1 MTAADD
7 VLVVGGGAWGL
18 MTAWRAAR
26 AGARVRVLD
35 DGGPAATP
43 VAAGMLGPW
52 SEAEE
57 GDEEGLRLML
67 RALRAWPAAAA
78 ALAREGGGD
87 AGLRCTGALLVAARP
102 EQGPVVRRRLEMLA
116 GWGASFTWETGGAL
130 RAREPGLGTAVSG
143 GAALPDEHQVEPRAL
158 LQALRAACAAAGVV
172 REPVGAAALVGTP
185 RPRGVLGSDGR
196 ERHAGRIVVA
206 AGAACARLGPPV
218 PIRPVKGQ
226 ILRLRAPGQEP
237 LPIARTVRSPSVYL
251 APRDGEVVVGATS
264 EERGDRR
271 VTAGAVHELLDEA
284 VRVVPEIGE
293 MQLAETSAGLR
304 PASPDGRPV
313 IGADPATG
321 LVWATGGYRHG
332 ILLSPIASEAAAA
345 AALGRPVPE
354 WALPLAPERAAACA

>member
-1 MTAADD
+1 VSGGDD
-7 VLVVGGGAWGL
+7 VLVVGAGAWGL

-43 VAAGMLGPW
+43 IAAGMLGPW

-67 RALRAWPAAAA
+67 RALAAWPATAA
-78 ALAREGGGD
+78 ALEREGGGD
-87 AGLRCTGALLVAARP
+87 AGLRRTGALLVAARP

-116 GWGASFTWETGGAL
+116 AWGERFAWEGGGAL

-158 LQALRAACAAAGVV
+158 LQALRAACASAGVA
-172 REPVGAAALVGTP
+172 REPVGAAAVVGT
-185 RPRGVLGSDGR
+185 RRARAVLGSDGR
-196 ERHAGRIVVA
+196 ERRAGRIVVA
-206 AGAACARLGPPV
+206 AGAAGARLEPPV
-218 PIRPVKGQ
+218 AIRPVKGQ
-226 ILRLRAPGQEP
+226 ILRLRARPGEA
-237 LPIARTVRSPSVYL
+237 LPVALTVRSPSVYL

-293 MQLAETSAGLR
+293 LQLAETSAGLR
-304 PASPDGRPV
+304 PSSPDGRPV
-313 IGADPATG
+313 IGEDPATG
-321 LVWATGGYRHG
+321 LVWATGGHRHG
-332 ILLSPIASEAAAA
+332 ILLAPIASEAAAA
-345 AALGRPVPE
+345 AALGESLPA
-354 WALPLAPERAAACA
+354 WALPLSPRWAAACA